1 MIKNR
6 VARSRER
13 SDFFIYMITCK
24 KIGKVKISI
33 QLINDIPEAVQL
45 VMSVF
50 IPLKAEIFPE
60 GWIEYIG
67 ICEQF
72 DERADGFPT
81 PQYDFDIV
89 CKEDGSYAIKE
100 IIKV

>member
-1 MIKNR
+1 
-6 VARSRER
+6 
-13 SDFFIYMITCK
+13 MITSK
-24 KIGKVKISI
+24 KIGKVKIAI

-67 ICEQF
+67 ISEYF
-72 DERADGFPT
+72 EDREEGFIT
-81 PQYDFDIV
+81 PQYDFNIV
-89 CKEDGSYAIKE
+89 NDQEKGLYIKE
-100 IIKV
+100 VIKV

>member
-1 MIKNR
+1 MIK
-6 VARSRER
+6 S
-13 SDFFIYMITCK
+13 K

-33 QLINDIPEAVQL
+33 ELINDMPEAVQL

-50 IPLKAEIFPE
+50 IPLKAEIFPQ

-72 DERADGFPT
+72 EERDEGFII
-81 PQYDFDIV
+81 PQYDFEMKANESGELEISQIV
-89 CKEDGSYAIKE
+89 KLP
-100 IIKV
+100 

>member
-1 MIKNR
+1 MI
-6 VARSRER
+6 RS
-13 SDFFIYMITCK
+13 K
-24 KIGKVKISI
+24 KIGKVKISL
-33 QLINDIPEAVQL
+33 QLINEIPEAVQL

-72 DERADGFPT
+72 KERADGFVT

-89 CKEDGSYAIKE
+89 RNEDGKYVIKE
-100 IIKV
+100 VNKV

>member
-1 MIKNR
+1 MIKSKR
-6 VARSRER
+6 
-13 SDFFIYMITCK
+13 
-24 KIGKVKISI
+24 IGRVKIYL
-33 QLINDIPEAVQL
+33 QLINDLPEAVQL

-67 ICEQF
+67 ICEGF
-72 DERADGFPT
+72 EEREEGFVT

-89 CKEDGSYAIKE
+89 TNENGTYSIKE
-100 IIKV
+100 IRKV

>member
-1 MIKNR
+1 MINSKR
-6 VARSRER
+6 
-13 SDFFIYMITCK
+13 
-24 KIGKVKISI
+24 IGKIRISL
-33 QLINDIPEAVQL
+33 QLINDTPEAAHL

-60 GWIEYIG
+60 GWVEYIG

-72 DERADGFPT
+72 EEREEGFVT

-89 CKEDGSYAIKE
+89 RNEDGTHSIKQ
-100 IIKV
+100 IYKV

>member
-1 MIKNR
+1 MIKSNR
-6 VARSRER
+6 
-13 SDFFIYMITCK
+13 M
-24 KIGKVKISI
+24 GKVKISI
-33 QLINDIPEAVQL
+33 QLINDLPEAVQL

-50 IPLKAEIFPE
+50 IPLKADIFPE

-72 DERADGFPT
+72 EVRKEGFVT

-89 CKEDGSYAIKE
+89 QNDGKFSIKE

>member
-1 MIKNR
+1 MINSKR
-6 VARSRER
+6 
-13 SDFFIYMITCK
+13 
-24 KIGKVKISI
+24 IGRVKISI
-33 QLINDIPEAVQL
+33 NLINDIPEAVQL

-50 IPLKAEIFPE
+50 IPLKAEIFPQ

-72 DERADGFPT
+72 DERDDGFIT

-89 CKEDGSYAIKE
+89 RNEDGKYSIKE
-100 IIKV
+100 VNKIQ